1 MIKNIIYDL
10 GGVLIDWDPRYMYR
24 TIFESE
30 EAMEYFL
37 ANICTSDWNEQQD
50 GGRLISEANA
60 CLIATYPQYKA
71 EIEAFYNRW
80 TEMLG
85 GPVAQMVA
93 GLQTIA
99 MHKKQRLV
107 ALTNWSAETWPE
119 ATSRYDFLNIF
130 EGILVSGHEQLK
142 KPDPAI
148 YQLLCDR
155 YDLVAEESLFID
167 DNHRN
172 IVAAQQ
178 LGIQTIHHISSD
190 STLEQ
195 LQALGLLG

>member
-1 MIKNIIYDL
+1 
-10 GGVLIDWDPRYMYR
+10 
-24 TIFESE
+24 
-30 EAMEYFL
+30 MEYFL
-37 ANICTSDWNEQQD
+37 ANICTSEWNEQQD

-60 CLIATYPQYKA
+60 CLIATYPQYRA
-71 EIEAFYNRW
+71 EIEAFYSRW

-85 GPVAQMVA
+85 GPKAQMVA

-130 EGILVSGHEQLK
+130 EGILVSGHE
-142 KPDPAI
+142 
-148 YQLLCDR
+148 
-155 YDLVAEESLFID
+155 
-167 DNHRN
+167 
-172 IVAAQQ
+172 VAAQQ

-190 STLEQ
+190 GTLEQ